1 MEGSSLCH
9 ALTTSFILLQLAI
22 YMDSCLAT
30 RPIPTKTNTEYIK
43 KSCGITMYPQL
54 CYKSLSTYANK
65 IQTSP
70 KLLASTA
77 LSVTLSA
84 TRSSSAMMKKLS
96 KSQGLKPREAS
107 AMLDCVEELSD
118 SVDELQRSIVE
129 MGSIIGGSNFEVQMN
144 DILTW
149 VSAALTDDDTCM
161 DGFAGN
167 AMNGNVKTIVRTHIL
182 KVAHLTSNA
191 LALIKNYAGA
201 QTTPLLK

>member
-1 MEGSSLCH
+1 
-9 ALTTSFILLQLAI
+9 
-22 YMDSCLAT
+22 
-30 RPIPTKTNTEYIK
+30 
-43 KSCGITMYPQL
+43 
-54 CYKSLSTYANK
+54 
-65 IQTSP
+65 
-70 KLLASTA
+70 
-77 LSVTLSA
+77 
-84 TRSSSAMMKKLS
+84 
-96 KSQGLKPREAS
+96 
-107 AMLDCVEELSD
+107 MLDCVEELSD

-167 AMNGNVKTIVRTHIL
+167 AMNGNVKTIVRRHIL